1 MKILLVTQI
10 LLYIAS
16 SGVLSPKD
24 IFFRNHLNCVSG
36 QNNNPTGLYP
46 PTQAWQGLFDPNPYF
61 LFLMT
66 GIGILFEGA
75 GIALLWL
82 FPASWTAWIIA
93 VVCIFISGAHMQEVG
108 HDLGHYSC
116 FKNLKYNYWAQNIT
130 FTFLGGQS
138 SSFWNKRHNEHHS
151 KPSVISKDPD
161 VTFPGNVIL
170 LGNDMPKDVGR
181 KGKGMLPYQY
191 QHIYLT
197 IVCGS
202 VWGAVAV
209 YFAAKILQ
217 GLWLSILTQSH
228 HLHLGVSAQDKH
240 QDWFSYQVEHCF
252 NFTPNWFINWAT
264 AYTNY
269 HIEHHL
275 FPTMPVENHHLAA
288 PYIKELCKKHGLEYR
303 EISWAEAIA
312 KVPRELQRPG
322 EIWLEEYK
330 NI

>member
-1 MKILLVTQI
+1 
-10 LLYIAS
+10 
-16 SGVLSPKD
+16 
-24 IFFRNHLNCVSG
+24 
-36 QNNNPTGLYP
+36 
-46 PTQAWQGLFDPNPYF
+46 
-61 LFLMT
+61 MT

-197 IVCGS
+197 IAFPIFLLTIGFNIKAS
-202 VWGAVAV
+202 IYLYKNLALKWTEA
-209 YFAAKILQ
+209 
-217 GLWLSILTQSH
+217 LWLMSFFYAM
-228 HLHLGVSAQDKH
+228 VS
-240 QDWFSYQVEHCF
+240 
-252 NFTPNWFINWAT
+252 N
-264 AYTNY
+264 
-269 HIEHHL
+269 
-275 FPTMPVENHHLAA
+275 
-288 PYIKELCKKHGLEYR
+288 LCSSL
-303 EISWAEAIA
+303 W
-312 KVPRELQRPG
+312 
-322 EIWLEEYK
+322 
-330 NI
+330 